1 MSGHFARGHGALAT
15 SPHMVGMS
23 YRIRY
28 YDKGGQEVG
37 NTPWAESLE
46 GTKRVAEA
54 GIVRNKAASAR
65 IFDEDQNNRQVWP
78 RA

>member
-37 NTPWAESLE
+37 IAGVGGKVEDGP
-46 GTKRVAEA
+46 GVAA
-54 GIVRNKAASAR
+54 VI
-65 IFDEDQNNRQVWP
+65 P
-78 RA
+78 RARRPLRP